1 MGAIPRPHK
10 KSRKKKKGKE
20 KRVGNATEHLAGFKH
35 PY

>member
-10 KSRKKKKGKE
+10 KSRKKKGKE